1 MHLTVRDAAKLL
13 RTPEKQIYNWIEEG
27 ELPCYWVSDQ
37 ARFNRTELLEW
48 ATARRIPVS
57 VELFRDDDEKDKL
70 PSLGQAL
77 RVGGVHYGI
86 VGNNREEV
94 LRAVVA
100 LMKLPGDLDRDTLL
114 DVLLAR
120 EAAGSTA
127 VGDGIAI
134 PHVRQPVAFNEAVAS
149 VALCFLEKP
158 VDYGA
163 ADGKPIH
170 ILFTIVSP
178 TIHVHLQLLAKLAT
192 ALHDPGFKAAV
203 LRHAPA
209 DEILRELGRVEE
221 SFPAAAH

>member
-13 RTPEKQIYNWIEEG
+13 RTPEKQIYRWIEDG
-27 ELPCYWVSDQ
+27 ELPCSWVSDQ

-48 ATARRIPVS
+48 ATSRRIPVS
-57 VELFRDDDEKDKL
+57 VELFRDADESEKL

-77 RVGGVHYGI
+77 RVGGIHYG
-86 VGNNREEV
+86 VRGANREEV
-94 LRAVVA
+94 LRSVVGV
-100 LMKLPGDLDRDTLL
+100 MKLGDDFDRETLL
-114 DVLLAR
+114 EVLLAR

-134 PHVRQPVAFNEAVAS
+134 PHVRRPVAFNEAVAS
-149 VALCFLEKP
+149 VDLCFLAQP
-158 VDYGA
+158 VEYGA
-163 ADGKPIH
+163 VDGKPIH
-170 ILFTIVSP
+170 TLFTIVSP

-203 LRHAPA
+203 LRRAPA

-221 SFPAAAH
+221 SFPPGAH